1 MPRWKKIRKLNFPSG
16 HKTRSPH
23 PIGLS
28 HIHCIHVGQDH
39 HSFKLYM
46 SQNQWPQCV
55 LFSSP
60 WYMYLLLSV
69 RMCSILITSVS
80 PPGGQPSTNCSS
92 SGEPMPIART
102 WQGRPNHCQRETK
115 VEVDVWFMHNSIV
128 NVAVDSPADRG
139 VSGWFSSQKL
149 ECWCTLSPGCVDTS
163 WGGGGAPALLT
174 LPVKLPLIKTCCH
187 HSSWALPHTTY
198 C

>member
-1 MPRWKKIRKLNFPSG
+1 
-16 HKTRSPH
+16 
-23 PIGLS
+23 
-28 HIHCIHVGQDH
+28 
-39 HSFKLYM
+39 M

-60 WYMYLLLSV
+60 WYIYLLLSV

-163 WGGGGAPALLT
+163 WGGGVCVAVPDRNHSVTYFELTTKFDMLQHWTSAKGGAKSA
-174 LPVKLPLIKTCCH
+174 
-187 HSSWALPHTTY
+187 
-198 C
+198 